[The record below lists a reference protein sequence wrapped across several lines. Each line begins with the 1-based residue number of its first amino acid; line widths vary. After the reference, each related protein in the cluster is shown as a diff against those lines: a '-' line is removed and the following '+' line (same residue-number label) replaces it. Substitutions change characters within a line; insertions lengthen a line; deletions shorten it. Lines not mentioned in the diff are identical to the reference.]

1 MSAGQYTIS
10 KVLGKLL
17 NVQPSERRGVW
28 LLLLFSFLSG
38 VSFVFY
44 STASISVFVSTFPA
58 QIMPYAF
65 MASGVVGY
73 VLWLLFARIQ
83 KRISFTGIIF
93 IGYLFLL
100 LTVVL
105 LFLLMQTGEGDVWK
119 FMLFVWMRF
128 YTFLNAVMFGALF
141 SRVFDAQQ
149 GKRLFALISAGDVLS
164 QMIGYF
170 SIPLLTK
177 WLDISALFI
186 ICMVGIFVLLCFLLY
201 LRKAVPAIFAQQS
214 PAPIVV
220 KAAATAKQES
230 SVDKQYYQYTFLLSM
245 LPMLGFYYV
254 DYLFLN
260 QLKIQ
265 YSSGESM
272 AGFLGLFL
280 GMVAIVELV
289 VRLFASG
296 RLLTTYGL
304 RFGIYVLPAMLLLT
318 CAMIIFFSAI
328 SGLSMLVFSMLALG
342 KLLEKV
348 CRFSFNDP
356 AFQLFYQPVPAENRF
371 VFRARMEGVPKA
383 LGVVL
388 AGLLILSFNS
398 MGLQNLF
405 YLVLLFVVVLVTW
418 LMIAGKAYHY
428 YSQMLLQYVRRL
440 FGHSTQEQTNN
451 LVRYISQTDADH
463 YQTLTDNRSAGRV
476 EGNERWLID
485 VLLQSPLPTK
495 SFRSLLHNDTTLLHS
510 LQARFTT
517 TTDAQVRL
525 RILALLGEGQ
535 ADDLLWEQA
544 MGNDMALA
552 ALALRILKS
561 HGIQSSHPQ
570 YSGKARAKA
579 LDILAVIAWYQAAIR
594 DTGGIKETECQL
606 IQALI
611 REKQWFTDHLFG
623 LLSVAYDPV
632 TMAAIRNSLV
642 VNRTADGKILAIE
655 LAEQSLDEEM
665 KKALLALLLPDE
677 EDAEALAVHEIF
689 PQQHMDMPQ
698 RLVDIIRKDYQFVP
712 VYIKQ
717 LAITELA
724 QTYTPFV
731 RFKDVFIECLQNEH
745 APLVITTAKVMTDM
759 VPDILAE
766 WQERAKPH
774 QQRLMASLS
783 ANGTNTL
790 SNAYTLQ
797 AFCEVPGALLPKPWR
812 KEEWAVGQPLFAVPL
827 KSMEGDIVEKDGV
840 VIMGGNGPEV
850 FPQDHYL
857 FSNPATALFFG

>member
-1 MSAGQYTIS
+1 MSAGQYAIS

-17 NVQPSERRGVW
+17 NVQPGERRGVW
-28 LLLLFSFLSG
+28 LLLLFSFLAG

-44 STASISVFVSTFPA
+44 STASISVFVSTFHA
-58 QIMPYAF
+58 QTMPYAF
-65 MASGVVGY
+65 IASGVVGY

-83 KRISFTGIIF
+83 KKISFTGIIF

-100 LTVVL
+100 LTVGL
-105 LFLLMQTGEGDVWK
+105 LFLLMQNGEGGVWK

-141 SRVFDAQQ
+141 ARVFDAQQ

-170 SIPLLTK
+170 SIPLLTQ
-177 WLDISALFI
+177 WLDVSSLFI
-186 ICMVGIFVLLCFLLY
+186 ICMIGIFVLLCFLFY
-201 LRKAVPAIFAQQS
+201 LRKAVPVIFAQQS
-214 PAPIVV
+214 PISAVV
-220 KAAATAKQES
+220 KSS
-230 SVDKQYYQYTFLLSM
+230 SVVLQKSRVEKQYYRYTFLLSM

-304 RFGIYVLPAMLLLT
+304 RFGIFVLPAMLLLT

-388 AGLLILSFNS
+388 AGLLILSFNA

-405 YLVLLFVVVLVTW
+405 YLVLLFVVVLVIW
-418 LMIAGKAYHY
+418 LMIASKGYHY
-428 YSQMLLQYVRRL
+428 YSQMLLQYVRTL
-440 FGHSTQEQTNN
+440 FGHTNQEQTNN
-451 LVRYISQTDADH
+451 LVSYISQTDANN
-463 YQTLTDNRSAGRV
+463 YQALIENGSADGV
-476 EGNERWLID
+476 ERNQRWVIEM
-485 VLLQSPLPTK
+485 LLQSPLPTRF
-495 SFRSLLHNDTTLLHS
+495 FRSLLHNNTALLQS
-510 LQARFTT
+510 LQARFDSTT
-517 TTDAQVRL
+517 QGYEQL
-525 RILALLGEGQ
+525 RILALLGEGG
-535 ADDLLWEQA
+535 ADEFIWEQA
-544 MGNDMALA
+544 MGNETALA
-552 ALALRILKS
+552 ALAIRILKS
-561 HGIQSSHPQ
+561 QDKLCAQPSYKS
-570 YSGKARAKA
+570 KARSRAY
-579 LDILAVIAWYQAAIR
+579 DILTVIAWYQAAIR
-594 DTGGIKETECQL
+594 DTGGMKETACQL
-606 IQALI
+606 VQSLA
-611 REKQWFTDHLFG
+611 REKRWFANHLFE

-642 VNRTADGKILAIE
+642 VNRTPDGKILAIE

-665 KKALLALLLPDE
+665 KKTLLAILLPDE
-677 EDAEALAVHEIF
+677 EDVEAFATNEFF
-689 PQQHMDMPQ
+689 PQQLMDMPQ

-712 VYIKQ
+712 IYIKQ
-717 LAITELA
+717 FAIAELS
-724 QTYTPFV
+724 QTYRPFDH
-731 RFKDVFIECLQNEH
+731 FKDVFVECLQNEH
-745 APLVITTAKVMTDM
+745 PPLVITTARVMANM
-759 VPDILAE
+759 EPEVLAE

-774 QQRLMASLS
+774 QQRML
-783 ANGTNTL
+783 ANMPPQGAHTLCNTY
-790 SNAYTLQ
+790 ALQ
-797 AFCEVPGALLPKPWR
+797 TFCEVPGALLPKLWS
-812 KEEWAVGQPLFAVPL
+812 KADWTVGQSVFALPIE
-827 KSMEGDIVEKDGV
+827 KKEGDDAKNAIVV
-840 VIMGGNGPEV
+840 MGEQSIELET
-850 FPQDHYL
+850 QDHYL
-857 FSNPATALFFG
+857 FSDPATALFFG